1 MGNLSLN
8 NNAQYMEEEEDEEI
22 PIPLPS
28 EAPPAARIK
37 QKTVPVSL
45 SSVPEYFNFWNEKPL
60 RPREWDVPMHARK
73 SRRRPKSDYGN
84 RIIGANRKRRSSQQE
99 GRADSETAGGLG
111 TLYESHGDECAD
123 TGREGKEQKGRRTGD
138 GLNGD
143 KDTTAAG
150 AAKDYDETENDNNG
164 DDDDDEANRL
174 SNVEKPGTDVT
185 DDNELVTYPCYNCN
199 FCGLYII
206 VIGSM

>member
-8 NNAQYMEEEEDEEI
+8 SNAQYIEEEDEGI

-60 RPREWDVPMHARK
+60 RPREWDIPMHARK

-99 GRADSETAGGLG
+99 GRVDSETAGGLG

-123 TGREGKEQKGRRTGD
+123 TGRDQKGRRTGD

-143 KDTTAAG
+143 KDGAAAG

-164 DDDDDEANRL
+164 DDDDDDDDEANRL

-185 DDNELVTYPCYNCN
+185 DDNELVTYP
-199 FCGLYII
+199 
-206 VIGSM
+206 